1 MPNEQQTEAER
12 SASSAIPTSAV
23 TPDTIHQAPEIKKSK
38 GTETRV
44 LPETAWVTEE
54 MPDGIPPAGTAVI
67 TISRQFGSGG
77 SDIARLVA
85 QWANIKYVDQEI
97 IAEVAKRLGID
108 MQEAAEQDE
117 HGSGMAG
124 HIIEALQASNPF
136 SLQYRLSS
144 MRTQQHSKD
153 LAQLQLTQ
161 RIILETA
168 SEGNTVIVGRGS
180 QFLLHNNPRTLHIH
194 IFAPLPDRVEH
205 IMQQRQLTRNA
216 ARQLIEQHDYEQNT
230 YLRRYYGSDGNQP
243 SLYHLLINT
252 GLFTFEHAAD
262 FICQA
267 LPAVR
272 EMT

>member
-1 MPNEQQTEAER
+1 MQNEQPVLP
-12 SASSAIPTSAV
+12 AIPTPAA
-23 TPDTIHQAPEIKKSK
+23 TPDITHQTPTSEKSK
-38 GTETRV
+38 RAETQV
-44 LPETAWVTEE
+44 LPETAWATEE
-54 MPDGIPPAGTAVI
+54 MPDGIPPVGTAVI

-85 QWANIKYVDQEI
+85 QWANVEYVDHEI
-97 IAEVAKRLGID
+97 IAEVARRLGID
-108 MQEAAEQDE
+108 MQAATEQDE
-117 HGSGMAG
+117 HSSGMAG

-136 SLQYRLSS
+136 SLQYTLSS
-144 MRTQQHSKD
+144 MRTHQPSKD

-161 RIILETA
+161 RVILETA
-168 SEGNTVIVGRGS
+168 SRGNAVIVGRGS

-194 IFAPLPDRVEH
+194 TFAPLPYRIEH
-205 IMQQRQLTRNA
+205 IRQQRQLTRSA

-272 EMT
+272 EMA